1 LQIIERCRKIADGFD
16 VAGLYD
22 MYEERIAVYRAEPP
36 GTDWNGVYEA
46 ESK

>member
-1 LQIIERCRKIADGFD
+1 

-22 MYEERIAVYRAEPP
+22 MYVERIAAYRADPP
-36 GTDWNGVYEA
+36 PADWNGVYEA

>member
-1 LQIIERCRKIADGFD
+1 LLFSNGFD

-22 MYEERIAVYRAEPP
+22 MYVERIAAYRADPP
-36 GTDWNGVYEA
+36 GADWNGVYEA